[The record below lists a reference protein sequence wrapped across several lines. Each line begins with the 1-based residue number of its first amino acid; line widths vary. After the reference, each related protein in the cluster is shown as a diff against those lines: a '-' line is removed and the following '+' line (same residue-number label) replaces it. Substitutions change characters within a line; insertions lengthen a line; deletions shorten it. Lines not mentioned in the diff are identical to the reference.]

1 MHASDNAFQAT
12 VRAATLALGFL
23 LLSARSSSA
32 QQHAICTGADC
43 ALTPDQGHTPTAG
56 IDRAR
61 QELGDAL
68 RQVMTALAGFS
79 SDGSAI
85 RSSIEL
91 LRTAL
96 DAWDAAVGTAGG
108 VRAATERPGDAPT
121 FAPTIYAAGFAAL
134 VRGAHRDAVEELR
147 RAAALD
153 PLSADAGP
161 ATDSLAQGRAA
172 LRREDLPTALR
183 HFRYGVQ
190 LAPELSETHRALGTA
205 YWADGQADLTIE
217 EFKAAIRANRRD
229 ERSWIALSE
238 MLAAGG
244 RLTEAEQTLV
254 EAVKLFPNSGQ
265 AHYNLGRLY
274 EAAGKYP
281 EGVGQLEEAA
291 ALNPLLGRE
300 SLYEAIGNIYIVQAD
315 FDHAAE
321 AHTKRIEAN
330 PLSAEAHRKLGAARV
345 RQDRNDEA
353 LADFA
358 AALAIDPRSAEA
370 YAAAAQVHLRTGL
383 YAEAAEAARQ
393 ALALDPAIKE
403 ARYVLGTALMRLGQV
418 DEGSRQIEEFRR
430 LQTEASAAAH
440 RQYELERLK
449 HDAAVSLARSEYE
462 NATGLLRQAVAL
474 EPTSAPIHLA
484 LGFALLA
491 AGHYPESV
499 ANLQKAAQLGPG
511 PDAHRYLAEAY
522 RALGRP
528 QESRAEA
535 DVYRQ
540 MAERLKIDRLRKMN
554 GNP

>member
-1 MHASDNAFQAT
+1 
-12 VRAATLALGFL
+12 VRAISLALGFL
-23 LLSARSSSA
+23 FLSARSGGA
-32 QQHAICTGADC
+32 QQHSICAGADC
-43 ALTPDQGHTPTAG
+43 ALTSAQVHAPAAG

-96 DAWDAAVGTAGG
+96 DSWDAAVGTTGG
-108 VRAATERPGDAPT
+108 VRAAIERPGDPPT

-134 VRGAHRDAVEELR
+134 ARGAHRDAVEELR

-183 HFRYGVQ
+183 NFRNAVQ
-190 LAPELSETHRALGTA
+190 LAPERSETHRALGTA
-205 YWADGQADLTIE
+205 YWADGQGDLAIE
-217 EFKAAIRANRRD
+217 SFKAAIRANRRD
-229 ERSWIALSE
+229 ERCWMALSE

-244 RLTEAEQTLV
+244 RLTEAEQTLR
-254 EAVKLFPNSGQ
+254 EAVTLFPNSGQ

-274 EAAGKYP
+274 EAAGKYT
-281 EGVGQLEEAA
+281 ESVGELEEAA
-291 ALNPLLGRE
+291 ARKPLLGQE
-300 SLYEAIGNIYIVQAD
+300 SLYEAIGNIYIAQAD

-321 AHTKRIEAN
+321 AHTQRIEAN

-345 RQDRNDEA
+345 RQDRYDEA
-353 LADFA
+353 LAEFA

-370 YAAAAQVHLRTGL
+370 HGAAAQVHLRTGL
-383 YAEAAEAARQ
+383 YAEAAEAARR
-393 ALALDPAIKE
+393 ALELDPAIKE
-403 ARYVLGTALMRLGQV
+403 ARYTLGTALMRLGQV

-430 LQTEASAAAH
+430 LQTEASAVAR

-449 HDAAVSLARSEYE
+449 RDAAVSLARSEYE
-462 NATGLLRQAVAL
+462 NATGLLRQAVAS
-474 EPTSAPIHLA
+474 EPTSAPVHLA

-491 AGHYPESV
+491 AGHYLESV
-499 ANLQKAAQLGPG
+499 AILQKAAQLGPG

-522 RALGRP
+522 RALGRRE
-528 QESRAEA
+528 ESRTEA
-535 DVYRQ
+535 DLYRQ

-554 GNP
+554 ASP